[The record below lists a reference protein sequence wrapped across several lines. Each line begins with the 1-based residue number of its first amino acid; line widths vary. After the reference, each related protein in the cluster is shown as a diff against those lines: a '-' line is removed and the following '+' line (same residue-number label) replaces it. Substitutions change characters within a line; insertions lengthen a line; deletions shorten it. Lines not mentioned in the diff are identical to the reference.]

1 MQRTRGL
8 RGRECIFIHALSIGH
23 VDRSIGT
30 GTGTGTKLLVI
41 GPLDASNTTTTRTS
55 T

>member
-8 RGRECIFIHALSIGH
+8 HRRECIFIHALSIGH

-30 GTGTGTKLLVI
+30 GTGTKLLVI
-41 GPLDASNTTTTRTS
+41 GPLDTSNTTTTRTS